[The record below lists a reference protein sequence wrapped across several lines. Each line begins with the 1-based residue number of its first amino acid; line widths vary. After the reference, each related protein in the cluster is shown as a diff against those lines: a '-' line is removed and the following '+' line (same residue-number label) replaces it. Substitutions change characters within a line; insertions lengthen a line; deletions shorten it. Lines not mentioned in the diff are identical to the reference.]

1 MNVAPVILFT
11 YNRLY
16 HTQKA
21 ISFLQKNELAL
32 QTPLYIYSDGAR
44 SDDDAV
50 KVEEVRAY
58 LKNVDGFESVEII
71 ARDKN
76 MGLAASIIDGV
87 TDMVNKHNRVIVL
100 EDDLLT
106 SPYFLRYMNESL
118 DFYENMDDVIS
129 IHGYVYP
136 VKTALPDTFFIKG
149 ADCWGWATWKRGWDL
164 FESDGTKLLNELKQK
179 KLNAAF
185 DFDNTY
191 YFTKMLEDQIAGKNN
206 SWAIRWNASAFL
218 QNKLTL
224 YPGKSLVQNIGNDN
238 SGVHSSSTNNF
249 DVELYNQ
256 PIEINNI
263 NTKQS
268 EVGYQAF
275 ANYFEATNP
284 FKPAKANFLKRIFK
298 RITA

>member
-1 MNVAPVILFT
+1 MNIAPVILFT

-16 HTQKA
+16 HTQKT

-32 QTPLYIYSDGAR
+32 HTTLYIYSDGAR
-44 SDDDAV
+44 NDEDAA

-58 LKNVDGFESVEII
+58 LKTVDGFRSVEII
-71 ARDKN
+71 ARETN
-76 MGLAASIIDGV
+76 MGLAASIISGV
-87 TDMVNKHNRVIVL
+87 TDMVNRHNRVIVM

-106 SPYFLRYMNESL
+106 SPYFLRYMNDGL
-118 DFYENMDDVIS
+118 NFYENMDEVIS

-179 KLNAAF
+179 KLTAAF
-185 DFDNTY
+185 DFDNSY
-191 YFTKMLEDQIAGKNN
+191 YFTQMLEDQIAGKNN

-218 QNKLTL
+218 RNKLTL
-224 YPGKSLVQNIGNDN
+224 YPGKSLVQNIGHDS
-238 SGVHSSSTNNF
+238 SGVHSAASNNF
-249 DVELYNQ
+249 DVEIYNQ
-256 PIEINNI
+256 LIEINNTD
-263 NTKQS
+263 TKQS
-268 EVGYQAF
+268 EIGYQAF
-275 ANYFEATNP
+275 ANYFKATNP
-284 FKPAKANFLKRIFK
+284 FKPKKTNFLKRIFK